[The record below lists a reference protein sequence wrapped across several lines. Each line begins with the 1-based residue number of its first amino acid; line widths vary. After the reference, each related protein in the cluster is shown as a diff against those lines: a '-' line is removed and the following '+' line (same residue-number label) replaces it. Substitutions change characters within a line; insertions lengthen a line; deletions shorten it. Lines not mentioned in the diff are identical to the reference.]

1 MHNTQSLQVGYLD
14 YITSLESNDI
24 IMGFDAF
31 HIDDVNQYPLAFSIV
46 NRDERVYGSFKIA
59 EVIRDKNDDI
69 EKLIYKGT
77 FEGRGEWTATVYNVE
92 YDFDETE

>member
-1 MHNTQSLQVGYLD
+1 MSNTQSLQVGYLD

-31 HIDDVNQYPLAFSIV
+31 HIDDVNRYPLAFSIV
-46 NRDERVYGSFKIA
+46 NRDERVYGPFKIA

-69 EKLIYKGT
+69 KKLIYKV
-77 FEGRGEWTATVYNVE
+77 EGRGEWTATVYNVE